1 MILDKQEFYLTSA
14 GSSVLGGGSSAN
26 SEYRDT
32 GVAAQFD
39 NAHRKQFV
47 NLRCIVGQAGTSPTL
62 AITLKG
68 GTDGSTFGTTVLTLH
83 ATAILNAGT
92 VYKVPLPANMP
103 RTNESNRCHRD
114 SLRMVSPGARAPPR
128 IPSFAKPPGHIS
140 IWPST

>member
-103 RTNESNRCHRD
+103 RYTRVEYTVGGTQTANTGTFEVFLSQ
-114 SLRMVSPGARAPPR
+114 S
-128 IPSFAKPPGHIS
+128 
-140 IWPST
+140 